1 MRKST
6 LPLLVLILVLSACGG
21 GRESPAGP
29 GRARAPASPPKPAL
43 CPLTGKP
50 AASGVDID
58 RPALAVKIDNAP
70 PARPQSGVQ
79 EADIVY
85 EQLAEG
91 GITRFNAIYHC
102 ADAAQLGP
110 VRSARSVDPD
120 ILLEYAP
127 VLLAY
132 AGAAPA
138 VQDKVAATEGITDLR
153 HGSHGSAYRRDRSR
167 RAPLNL
173 YTSTEQ
179 LRSLPDAED
188 VSGAPETGL
197 EFDTSVASPSPTAT
211 ATGRPA
217 AGATPS
223 PATASPPATAAGAEV
238 SFSFGG
244 RTPSRYTYDSA
255 SGSYLRFHGTEAHR
269 TAAGEQVS
277 AANVVIFKVRV
288 TPGTIRDAA
297 GNLSP
302 EISVMGGGEAVI
314 LTGGKS
320 VTGRWNRPSLSAKTT
335 LTDSGGVPVKLKPGN
350 VWIHLVP
357 ETQAVTVK

>member
-21 GRESPAGP
+21 GRESPEGP

-50 AASGVDID
+50 VPSGVDID
-58 RPALAVKIDNAP
+58 RPALSVKIDNSP

-197 EFDTSVASPSPTAT
+197 KFDTSAASPSPTAT
-211 ATGRPA
+211 APRTA
-217 AGATPS
+217 PS
-223 PATASPPATAAGAEV
+223 PAAASPPATASGAEV

-244 RTPSRYTYDSA
+244 RTPSRYTYDAA

-269 TAAGEQVS
+269 TAGGEQIS
-277 AANVVIFKVRV
+277 AANVVVFKVEVR
-288 TPGTIRDAA
+288 PGTIRDAA

-302 EISVMGGGEAVI
+302 EISVIGSGEAVI
-314 LTGGKS
+314 LTGGRS
-320 VTGRWNRPSLSAKTT
+320 VTGRWNRSSLSAKTT
-335 LTDSGGVPVKLKPGN
+335 LTDSGGAPVKLKPGN
-350 VWIHLVP
+350 TWIHLVP
-357 ETQAVTVK
+357 ATQAVTVK